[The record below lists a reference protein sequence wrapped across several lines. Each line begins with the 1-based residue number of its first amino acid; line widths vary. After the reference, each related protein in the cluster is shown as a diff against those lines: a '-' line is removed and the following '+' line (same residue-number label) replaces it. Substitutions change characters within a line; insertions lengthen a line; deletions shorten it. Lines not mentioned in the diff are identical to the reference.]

1 MRFLLSAVVTV
12 MAVTAAIAQPGGG
25 SGGTAACAVD
35 TEKMMQ
41 LAPEAFDQDKEGGW
55 RPLAARTGCEKATA
69 NLINTYIE
77 RNWGRIPQ
85 GLIHLMY
92 WHAGQMEARA
102 GDYRLAIPLMMAGVA
117 PTQRTQE
124 MGFHEY
130 AQGTIAFL
138 NRDLAGL
145 RAARQRLASLP
156 EPAWFKEEFK
166 EAPSIK
172 WPANLNV
179 LDGFIR
185 CFDAPYATAYG
196 NSCPQAKAAPSR

>member
-1 MRFLLSAVVTV
+1 MRFLLSAAVTL

-25 SGGTAACAVD
+25 SGGAAACAVD

-41 LAPEAFDQDKEGGW
+41 LAPDAFDQDKEGGW
-55 RPLAARTGCEKATA
+55 RPLAARPGCEKATS
-69 NLINTYIE
+69 NLINSYIE

-85 GLIHLMY
+85 RLLHVMY
-92 WHAGQMEARA
+92 WHAGQMEALA

-124 MGFHEY
+124 IGFHEY

-138 NRDLAGL
+138 NRDLTGL
-145 RAARQRLASLP
+145 RAARERLAALP
-156 EPAWFKEEFK
+156 EPDWFKEEFK
-166 EAPSIK
+166 GATVHP

-179 LDGFIR
+179 LDRLIR
-185 CFDAPYATAYG
+185 CFDAPYAIAYG
-196 NSCPQAKAAPSR
+196 NSCPQAKAAP